1 MLTASQVLKWRV
13 LTIRSQ
19 FFSELPWRR
28 LHFSKQLSCHESNKL
43 DSKSANTSLLL
54 QAIYINLTKTWVFV
68 MTTFNSIVLHMAL
81 IFLD

>member
-13 LTIRSQ
+13 LAIRSQ
-19 FFSELPWRR
+19 FFSELP
-28 LHFSKQLSCHESNKL
+28 CHESNRL